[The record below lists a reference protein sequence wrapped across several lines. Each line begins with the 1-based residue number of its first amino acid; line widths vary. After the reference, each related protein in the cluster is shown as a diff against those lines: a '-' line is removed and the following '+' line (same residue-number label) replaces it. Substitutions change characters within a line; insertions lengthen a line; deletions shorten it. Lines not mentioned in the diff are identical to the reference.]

1 MCVRI
6 GEEDLRSEEWI
17 LAYLLSIDMHF
28 RMLYSMDDRDNH
40 EVSCAH
46 GLTVRCSCAASKL
59 FLIFD
64 LAKTVGPSSSG
75 KTVLE

>member
-1 MCVRI
+1 MACAAA
-6 GEEDLRSEEWI
+6 GEPI
-17 LAYLLSIDMHF
+17 TMHF

>member
-1 MCVRI
+1 MKNWNLYYKALLFKRP
-6 GEEDLRSEEWI
+6 
-17 LAYLLSIDMHF
+17 YLLSIDMQF
-28 RMLYSMDDRDNH
+28 LMLYSMDDRDNH

-59 FLIFD
+59 FLIVD

>member
-1 MCVRI
+1 MYYKALLFKRP
-6 GEEDLRSEEWI
+6 
-17 LAYLLSIDMHF
+17 YLLSIDMHF
-28 RMLYSMDDRDNH
+28 CMLYRIDDRDNH

-46 GLTVRCSCAASKL
+46 SLTVRCSCAASKL